1 VGLVDYGGS
10 ALYIDSAL
18 YFNLSTSSP
27 ASYGI
32 TDVTHEVCTSVDPGA
47 GIGTGTGQVNSNLC
61 TTATLLPVADASTY
75 MFADRIYPTPKGQQ
89 LFGDYAVTRIH
100 DRW

>member
-1 VGLVDYGGS
+1 
-10 ALYIDSAL
+10 
-18 YFNLSTSSP
+18 
-27 ASYGI
+27 
-32 TDVTHEVCTSVDPGA
+32 VDPGP

-61 TTATLLPVADASTY
+61 TADTLLPVADKNTY
-75 MFADRIYPTPKGQQ
+75 MFADRIYPTPRGQQ